1 MKAATQTFLERESKE
16 ILKIENKTEKFEK
29 FFSLLYIYIDG
40 QHADLITKLLKRFI
54 VEAEADPDS
63 GYEGVFYCSLAY
75 IYLSLGKKELSKDC
89 LEIARSKFSRIKS
102 PSGKAIFFLYESLVS
117 WFEGRRNEGFDYV
130 FRSIKEVEQTQ
141 FYEVNGWSLFAMAT
155 YQFDSNQLT
164 EANENYIKALA
175 FFKKID
181 SKYGYARTNTGLAS
195 IKIKQGKLVEAAAI
209 LHEVKNIYIYY
220 DKLSGLSRAITDLGV
235 IEFKLGNYAEALKMH
250 QEAFLMRLE
259 AMNVPG
265 QITSLLEMGEAL
277 ICLKNYSDAEQKLNE
292 AVVLS
297 TKNNFIAKAFRAH
310 ELLANLFKSIGEHQ
324 KANEHLEKFFEYKT
338 QVLQDE
344 SNSRIKVLQTQLLAE
359 EATKREELEKESN
372 QQLRK
377 AYQII
382 ELKNT
387 EILQS
392 IDYAKR
398 IQKTILP
405 TQKALD
411 ACLSEMFVFY
421 RPKDIVAGDFYWLH
435 KNGHKIY
442 FAVCDCTGH
451 GVPGAFVSLICNQ
464 ALNSAVADFKLQTP
478 GLILDKVNLLVNE
491 AFSMNQH
498 EQINDGMDASL
509 LMFDLEKQSIE
520 WAGANNPLWFV
531 DKTSGTPQLIE
542 IKGNKQPIGK
552 FEFTKPF
559 TNHQLPLI
567 KGNNYYIFSDG
578 YADQFGGENLR
589 AGGKKFSQKRFR
601 ELLLSL
607 AEVPMKAQEQHFEK
621 SFMDWK
627 MDMEQIDDVLVAGIS
642 L

>member
-1 MKAATQTFLERESKE
+1 MKTKTFLERESEE
-16 ILKIENKTEKFEK
+16 ILKIEDKSLKFER

-40 QHADLITKLLKRFI
+40 QHADLITKLLKQFI
-54 VEAEADPDS
+54 IEAEAEPEL

-75 IYLSLGKKELSKDC
+75 IYLSLGKKDLSREC
-89 LEIARSKFSRIKS
+89 LDKARSRFSGIKS
-102 PSGKAIFFLYESLVS
+102 HSAKAIFYLYESLVS
-117 WFEGRRNEGFDYV
+117 WFGGKRNDGFDYIFKSV
-130 FRSIKEVEQTQ
+130 KEVEQTT
-141 FYEVNGWSLFAMAT
+141 FYEVQGWGLYALAT
-155 YQFDSNQLT
+155 YQFDANQFT
-164 EANENYIKALA
+164 ESYENYIKALTY
-175 FFKKID
+175 FKLID

-195 IKIKQGKLVEAAAI
+195 IKIKQGHLQDAALI
-209 LHEVKNIYIYY
+209 LHEVKDIYVYY
-220 DKLSGLSRAITDLGV
+220 DKLSGLSRVITDLGV
-235 IEFKLGNYAEALKMH
+235 IESKLGNYNEALKLH

-265 QITSLLEMGEAL
+265 QITSLLEMGEVLIAL
-277 ICLKNYSDAEQKLNE
+277 YNFDDAQQKLNE
-292 AVVLS
+292 AVALS
-297 TKNNFIAKAFRAH
+297 TKNNFIAKAYRGH
-310 ELLANLFKSIGEHQ
+310 ELLATLFKVKGEYQ
-324 KANEHLEKFFEYKT
+324 KANEHLEKYFEYKT
-338 QVLQDE
+338 KVLLDE

-359 EATKREELEKESN
+359 EASKREEIEKESH

-464 ALNSAVADFKLQTP
+464 ALNSAVADFKLQKP

-520 WAGANNPLWFV
+520 WAGANNPLWIV
-531 DKTSGTPQLIE
+531 DKTSDAPQLIE

-559 TNHQLPLI
+559 TNNQLPLL

-578 YADQFGGENLR
+578 YTDQFGGENIR
-589 AGGKKFSQKRFR
+589 TGGKKFSQKRFR

-607 AEVPMKAQEQHFEK
+607 AKVPMKEQEQHLENTFAK
-621 SFMDWK
+621 WK
-627 MDMEQIDDVLVAGIS
+627 LEMEQIDDVLVAGIS
-642 L
+642 F